1 MMNLEIKVK
10 IDFNHLIKDLD
21 LQDKIHKINLTIITI
36 MGIDM
41 IKITSIK
48 QATTKDPME
57 INMRIIIL
65 GNNIC
70 PSIVLLTFRKDL
82 KALWK
87 IDRKIWEKICVIL
100 IKIIRKMIME
110 DLRIQMAGMMIIHIE
125 QKACFMNKINKWFF
139 LLQILQ
145 AIHFKGSSR
154 SHLILKPWK
163 NCKLSKTYKKLV
175 KLQEHM
181 LKFYKK
187 LRIQKIC
194 KITAHQVVLEFVK
207 DLRRYKMLEEQF
219 IQC

>member
-48 QATTKDPME
+48 QATIKDPME

-82 KALWK
+82 KAL
-87 IDRKIWEKICVIL
+87 
-100 IKIIRKMIME
+100 
-110 DLRIQMAGMMIIHIE
+110 
-125 QKACFMNKINKWFF
+125 
-139 LLQILQ
+139 
-145 AIHFKGSSR
+145 
-154 SHLILKPWK
+154 
-163 NCKLSKTYKKLV
+163 
-175 KLQEHM
+175 
-181 LKFYKK
+181 
-187 LRIQKIC
+187 
-194 KITAHQVVLEFVK
+194 
-207 DLRRYKMLEEQF
+207 
-219 IQC
+219 